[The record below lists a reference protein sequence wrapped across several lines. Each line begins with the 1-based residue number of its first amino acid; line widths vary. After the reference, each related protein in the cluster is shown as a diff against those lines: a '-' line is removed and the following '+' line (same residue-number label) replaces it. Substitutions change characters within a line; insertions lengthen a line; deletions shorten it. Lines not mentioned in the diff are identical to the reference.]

1 MLSLAHKLRL
11 VDYFVLA
18 FGVMVGTAWLVVM
31 DDLLQRGGPLGA
43 LLGFT
48 IGALMLL
55 PIGYV
60 YGELVRAIPDAAGE
74 AAYVARLFS
83 PRISFVT
90 GWMVLLSY
98 FLTCPFEALAAG
110 RIAGYLFPRL
120 NTGELYRLGA
130 RPVYLPHLL
139 LGLLIII
146 GLTYQNYRGIQ
157 ASARLAKTTT
167 FTFLTLVVVFALA
180 GARHGSAANFRPFF
194 SRAPLISILLVW
206 QVVPWLL
213 GGFESVG
220 KYVEEA
226 SSDFKSR
233 GYFLA
238 IGLTIVVGMVFFWV
252 VISAVAYVTPWQSLQ
267 SFQQFPTAV
276 AFERALRAHWIVVLI
291 LGSAMIALL
300 QAFNANMVASSRLLF
315 AMGRRGLVDHRLSY
329 VHPRSLAP
337 SVAIVAV
344 GVGSFFAMLLGDA
357 GLVPILEVGALAS
370 SIAWMAACASCY
382 RLNPSRAARAA
393 AIFGLFITSM
403 MVLVKLVP
411 VIPGHF
417 SRYEWIALAIWL
429 ALGFLVRWRAKA
441 PHPETLVTAQTTASS
456 EIS

>member
-1 MLSLAHKLRL
+1 MRALAHKLRL

-31 DDLLQRGGPLGA
+31 DDILQRGGPLGA

-48 IGALMLL
+48 VGAMMLL

-83 PRISFVT
+83 PKISFIT
-90 GWMVLLSY
+90 GWMMLLSY

-110 RIAGYLFPRL
+110 RIAGYLFPVL
-120 NTGELYRLGA
+120 NTIELYRVGG

-139 LGLLIII
+139 LGLIITV
-146 GLTYQNYRGIQ
+146 GLTYLNYRGIQ
-157 ASARLAKTTT
+157 SSARLAKTTT

-180 GARHGSAANFRPFF
+180 GAKHGSTENFKPLF
-194 SRAPLISILLVW
+194 SHSPLISILLVW

-233 GYFLA
+233 GYFTA
-238 IGLTIVVGMVFFWV
+238 IALTILVGMTFFWV

-267 SFQQFPTAV
+267 SGQQFPTAV
-276 AFERALRAHWIVVLI
+276 AFERALRAHWIVTLI
-291 LGSAMIALL
+291 LGSALIALL

-344 GVGSFFAMLLGDA
+344 GIGSCFAMLLGDA
-357 GLVPILEVGALAS
+357 GLIPILEVGALAS
-370 SIAWMAACASCY
+370 SVAWMSACASCY
-382 RLNPSRAARAA
+382 RLNPSGKARAA
-393 AIFGLFITSM
+393 AAFGLFITTV
-403 MVLVKLVP
+403 MVLVKVLPFV
-411 VIPGHF
+411 PGHF
-417 SRYEWIALAIWL
+417 SQVDWIALMIWL
-429 ALGFLVRWRAKA
+429 TIGFLVRWRAKIPVNESA
-441 PHPETLVTAQTTASS
+441 AVPTTAGSDAA
-456 EIS
+456 

>member
-1 MLSLAHKLRL
+1 MTTLAHKLRL

-31 DDLLQRGGPLGA
+31 DDILNRGGPLGA

-48 IGALMLL
+48 IGAVMLL

-83 PRISFVT
+83 PKVSFVT
-90 GWMVLLSY
+90 GWMTLLSY

-110 RIAGYLFPRL
+110 RIAGYLFPGL
-120 NTGELYRLGA
+120 NSGELYRLGG
-130 RPVYLPHLL
+130 RPVYFPHLV
-139 LGLLIII
+139 LGLLITI
-146 GLTYQNYRGIQ
+146 GLTYLNYRGIQ
-157 ASARLAKTTT
+157 ASARLAKGTT
-167 FTFLTLVVVFALA
+167 FTFLTLVIIFALA
-180 GARHGSAANFRPFF
+180 GARHGSTANFHPLF
-194 SRAPLISILLVW
+194 SHGPLLSVLLVW

-226 SSDFKSR
+226 SSDFKSG

-238 IGLTIVVGMVFFWV
+238 IGLTIMVGMAFFWV
-252 VISAVAYVTPWQSLQ
+252 VISAVAYVTPWQALRSG
-267 SFQQFPTAV
+267 QQFPSAL
-276 AFERALRAHWIVVLI
+276 AFERALRAHWIVTLI
-291 LGSAMIALL
+291 LGSAMLALL

-337 SVAIVAV
+337 SVAVVAV
-344 GVGSFFAMLLGDA
+344 GVGSVFAMLLGDA
-357 GLVPILEVGALAS
+357 GLVPILEVG
-370 SIAWMAACASCY
+370 
-382 RLNPSRAARAA
+382 
-393 AIFGLFITSM
+393 
-403 MVLVKLVP
+403 
-411 VIPGHF
+411 
-417 SRYEWIALAIWL
+417 
-429 ALGFLVRWRAKA
+429 
-441 PHPETLVTAQTTASS
+441 
-456 EIS
+456 